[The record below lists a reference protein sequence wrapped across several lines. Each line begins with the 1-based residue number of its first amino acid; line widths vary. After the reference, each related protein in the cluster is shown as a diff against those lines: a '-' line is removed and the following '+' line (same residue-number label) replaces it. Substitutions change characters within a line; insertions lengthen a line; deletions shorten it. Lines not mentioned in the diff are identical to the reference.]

1 MIYTIY
7 AQRDSTIYERTESM
21 NTGLD
26 SILEI
31 SHQLVGSS
39 SLYNSRVLIKFDV
52 SDIESKVRSGKIDS
66 GSARYYLSLRSS
78 EVKEIP
84 QEYTVYSYPL
94 SGSWTNGSGRYNNK
108 PITTDGVSWKYK
120 SSKSVGLEWDI
131 PPTIDSYEWDEV
143 SDTWVDANFL
153 FGINISANVTS
164 SYLSSEGGGTWW
176 TWDGA
181 ECTQSF
187 SFESSDIY
195 MDVTSIVNRWI
206 TGSGRFQNDGFILK
220 FSDLTEK
227 SLETV
232 HSLKFFGA
240 DSNTIYVPRLHA
252 VWDDSAFVTGSLSE
266 IGDDNLIVDVRLK
279 KYYSESEKAKVRVY
293 ANQRY
298 PQKTYTTQSYY
309 TEKYYLP
316 TSSYY
321 EIRDAHT
328 DEVILPFNQIG
339 TKLSCD
345 ADGNYF
351 NLWMD
356 SFQPERFYRVLI
368 KVETDGGDTT
378 QIFDN
383 NYYFKVIR

>member
-7 AQRDSTIYERTESM
+7 PQKDATIYEKTESL

-39 SLYNSRVLIKFDV
+39 SIYNSRVLVKFDV
-52 SDIESKVRSGKIDS
+52 QDIESKVNSGKINS
-66 GSARYYLSLRSS
+66 GSAKYYLSLRSS
-78 EVKEIP
+78 EVREIP
-84 QEYTVYSYPL
+84 QEYKIYAYPL

-120 SSKSVGLEWDI
+120 SSKSVGLQWNI

-143 SDTWVDANFL
+143 SDLWVDADSL
-153 FGINISANVTS
+153 FGVNLSANVTS
-164 SYLSSEGGGTWW
+164 SYFSTIGGGTWW

-187 SFESSDIY
+187 SFESSDVY
-195 MDVTSIVNRWI
+195 MDVTSIVKKWI
-206 TGSGRFQNDGFILK
+206 TGSGRFNNDGFILK
-220 FSDLTEK
+220 FDDLTEK
-227 SLETV
+227 SSETV

-240 DSNTIYVPRLHA
+240 DSNTIYVPRLHV
-252 VWDDSAFVTGSLSE
+252 VWDDSVFVTGSLTKVQ
-266 IGDDNLIVDVRLK
+266 DDDLLVDVRLK
-279 KYYSESEKAKVRVY
+279 KYYSENEKAKIRVFAY
-293 ANQRY
+293 NRY

-309 TEKYYLP
+309 TQKYYLP

-328 DEVILPFNQIG
+328 DEIILPFNVSG
-339 TKLSCD
+339 SKLSCD
-345 ADGNYF
+345 SDGNYF

-356 SFQPERFYRVLI
+356 SFQPERFYRVVI
-368 KVETDGGDTT
+368 KVETNGGDTVQT
-378 QIFDN
+378 FDN